1 MATFLQIDD
10 LTKSYSDELL
20 FESVTFGID
29 EGDKIGIVARNGYGK
44 STLLRII
51 AGEESPDSGTVTF
64 RADIRVG
71 FLAQTPDFTPG
82 STVLESCLAFAAG
95 PTARALT
102 DYEKAL
108 ASGDTEAINS
118 AAAEMDAAGAWDYED
133 RLRQLLTQLH
143 IPDLNAR
150 VDTLSG
156 GQRKRVAL
164 ARLILERPDLMIL
177 DEPTNHLDIEVIEW
191 LESYLSHSRVTLLL
205 VTHDRYFLDRVCN
218 RIIELD
224 GRKAYFHAG
233 NFDYYLRR
241 RAERI
246 EAMAAEQDRL
256 RNTLRRETEWMRR
269 QPQARAGKAKYRIDA
284 YYESKD
290 ALRRVTSDLRQGD
303 KNVNLSVG
311 AGYIGS
317 KIFEA
322 HYVSK
327 AFGDK
332 KILKDFNYVFA
343 RYEKVGIIGPNGAGK
358 STFIKMLQGLV
369 APDSGSFDIGPTV
382 TFGYYSQDGIA
393 FDNDKKVIDAVTDYL
408 EDIALKES
416 RGVPG
421 NNAAAE
427 RHYSPMQFLTRFL
440 FTPADQQK
448 YIHTL
453 SGGERARLH
462 LATVLMRQ
470 PNFLILDEPTNDLD
484 IVTLGLLEEYL
495 AEFEGCVI
503 VISHDR
509 FFLDSIVDHLFVFE
523 GAGKVTD
530 FPGNYSDYRAS
541 LKAAGRS
548 TAAASPSSDKASG
561 KTVAERPRKMSFKE
575 RKEFEQLTESIDR
588 LTEEKR
594 AIDARFASGEVI
606 DDAAAL
612 SARYSEISDL
622 LDEQEMRW
630 LELSELQ

>member
-1 MATFLQIDD
+1 MAVYLQIDD
-10 LTKSYSDELL
+10 LTKSYSEELL
-20 FESVTFGID
+20 FESVTFGIN
-29 EGDKIGIVARNGYGK
+29 EGDKIGIVARNGTGK

-51 AGEESPDSGTVTF
+51 AGEEAPDSGTVTF

-71 FLAQTPDFTPG
+71 FLAQIPEFTPG
-82 STVLESCLAFAAG
+82 STVLESCLAHTAG
-95 PTARALT
+95 PTARAVT
-102 DYEKAL
+102 NYEAAL
-108 ASGDTEAINS
+108 ATGDTDAINS

-133 RLRQLLTQLH
+133 RLGQLLTQLH
-143 IPDLNAR
+143 IGDMSAK

-191 LESYLSHSRVTLLL
+191 LENYLSHSRVTLLL

-224 GRKAYFHAG
+224 NRRAYFHAG

-246 EAMAAEQDRL
+246 EAMAAEQERL

-284 YYESKD
+284 YYDLKE
-290 ALRRVTSDLRQGD
+290 RTRVDLTER
-303 KNVNLSVG
+303 NVNLDIA

-322 HYVSK
+322 HDVTK
-327 AFGDK
+327 AYGDK
-332 KILKDFNYVFA
+332 KVLDRFTYTFA
-343 RYEKVGIIGPNGAGK
+343 RYEKVGIIGPNGVGK

-369 APDSGSFDIGPTV
+369 KPDSGSIDVGQTV
-382 TFGYYSQDGIA
+382 RFGYYSQDGIK
-393 FDNDKKVIDAVTDYL
+393 FDESKKVIDAVTDIL
-408 EDIALKES
+408 EDVSLDD
-416 RGVPG
+416 GG
-421 NNAAAE
+421 

-440 FTPADQQK
+440 FSPPDQQK

-453 SGGERARLH
+453 SGGEKARLH
-462 LATVLMRQ
+462 LATVLMGQ

-503 VISHDR
+503 VVSHDR

-523 GAGKVTD
+523 GEGRVSD
-530 FPGNYSDYRAS
+530 FPGNYSDYRAR
-541 LKAAGRS
+541 LRDTVREEKQQAAATA
-548 TAAASPSSDKASG
+548 TAADTKPRRN
-561 KTVAERPRKMSFKE
+561 TERKRRMTFKE
-575 RKEFEQLTESIDR
+575 QREFEALTESIDR
-588 LTEEKR
+588 LTAEKK
-594 AIDARFASGEVI
+594 AIDERFASGEVI

-612 SARYSEISDL
+612 SARYAELTDL

>member
-1 MATFLQIDD
+1 MATYLQIED
-10 LTKSYSDELL
+10 LTKSYSEELL

-29 EGDKIGIVARNGYGK
+29 EGDKIGIVARNGTGK

-51 AGEESPDSGTVTF
+51 AGEEAPDSGSVTF

-71 FLAQTPDFTPG
+71 FLAQTPEFTPG
-82 STVLESCLAFAAG
+82 STVLESCLAHAAG
-95 PTARALT
+95 ATARAVT
-102 DYEKAL
+102 DYQQAL
-108 ASGDTEAINS
+108 ASGDTDKINA
-118 AAAEMDAAGAWDYED
+118 AAAEMDAADAWDYED
-133 RLRQLLTQLH
+133 RLAQILGQLH
-143 IPDLNAR
+143 ITDLSAN

-156 GQRKRVAL
+156 GQRKRVAI

-191 LESYLSHSRVTLLL
+191 LEAYLAHARVTLLL

-241 RAERI
+241 RAERL
-246 EAMAAEQDRL
+246 EAMTAEQERL

-284 YYESKD
+284 YHELKE
-290 ALRRVTSDLRQGD
+290 RTRVDLTER
-303 KNVNLSVG
+303 NVNIDVA

-322 HYVSK
+322 KDICK

-332 KILKDFNYVFA
+332 KILDHFNYIFA
-343 RYEKVGIIGPNGAGK
+343 RYEKVGIIGPNGVGK

-369 APDSGSFDIGPTV
+369 TPDSGTWDVGSTV
-382 TFGYYSQDGIA
+382 RFGYYSQDGIQ
-393 FDNDKKVIDAVTDYL
+393 FDESKKVIDAVTDIL
-408 EDIALKES
+408 EDVSLDDGA
-416 RGVPG
+416 
-421 NNAAAE
+421 

-440 FTPADQQK
+440 FSPPDQQK

-484 IVTLGLLEEYL
+484 IVTLGLLEDYL

-503 VISHDR
+503 VVSHDR

-523 GAGKVTD
+523 GNGRITD
-530 FPGNYSDYRAS
+530 FPGNYSDYRAR
-541 LKAAGRS
+541 KKKEEARQAAEAP
-548 TAAASPSSDKASG
+548 AAPETSRKEKPRQ
-561 KTVAERPRKMSFKE
+561 AERKRRMTFKE
-575 RKEFEQLTESIDR
+575 QKEFEALTESIDR
-588 LTEEKR
+588 LTAEKQ
-594 AIDARFASGEVI
+594 AIDTKFASGEVI
-606 DDAAAL
+606 DDVAAM
-612 SARYSEISDL
+612 SARYAEITEL